1 MTVFLHVIKEKCVDV
16 LPSFSRLFGCKNF
29 SFFLGRYVSIAT
41 TSSKISPLFTISL
54 RFLQLARWWSKN
66 TFFISWITCEKVFG
80 LLEVLQ
86 IYFFND
92 ECMQAR
98 LPWPSSYYYVPKLN
112 LRPTCLR
119 NVSNGPKKLNDDH
132 KINVNSKLIF
142 WHVINCS
149 HF

>member
-29 SFFLGRYVSIAT
+29 SFFLGMWHCNDFFKDLSIIYYFFAF
-41 TSSKISPLFTISL
+41 SSASKMVIKKHVFPLMNYL
-54 RFLQLARWWSKN
+54 WKGL
-66 TFFISWITCEKVFG
+66 FG

-98 LPWPSSYYYVPKLN
+98 LPWPSSYYVPKLN